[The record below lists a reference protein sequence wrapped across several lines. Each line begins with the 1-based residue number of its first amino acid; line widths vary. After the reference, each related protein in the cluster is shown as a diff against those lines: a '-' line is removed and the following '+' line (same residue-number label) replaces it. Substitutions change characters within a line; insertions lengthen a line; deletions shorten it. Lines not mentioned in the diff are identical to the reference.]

1 METRAEP
8 DRQDGP
14 APVGQAASAPGR
26 QGAPPAIGSLAPAPF
41 RLTDWF
47 AGKTD
52 MLVLGVLMVI
62 AFWPILISI
71 YGSWFDENAYMEHG
85 ILVIPAAAYM
95 AFTKKDKLKTMP
107 RQPSGWGVLLLL
119 CGALQAVLG
128 IAAQWIWVSR
138 MAFLVS
144 LLGYFA
150 AVFGWRIVRELS
162 YPLCTLILMI
172 TPPTFIFE
180 RLTLSLQLLASRLGE
195 ICLEALGYSVLRE
208 GNILEM
214 VGIKLSVEEAC
225 SGIRS
230 LVAIFFLCVLYN
242 FFFVEGRYMK
252 AVLLVMAIPV
262 AILGNAVRIVAT
274 GVASQYDPALVNGA
288 AHEAFGYVSVAAA
301 ALGVVA
307 LHLALQ
313 SIVKSWRAHHG
324 GIQSG

>member
-1 METRAEP
+1 
-8 DRQDGP
+8 
-14 APVGQAASAPGR
+14 
-26 QGAPPAIGSLAPAPF
+26 
-41 RLTDWF
+41 
-47 AGKTD
+47 
-52 MLVLGVLMVI
+52 
-62 AFWPILISI
+62 
-71 YGSWFDENAYMEHG
+71 MEHG

-95 AFTKKDKLKTMP
+95 AWTKKDKLKTMP

-119 CGALQAVLG
+119 GGALQALLALVVQWVWLG
-128 IAAQWIWVSR
+128 R

-144 LLGYFA
+144 LVGYLA
-150 AVFGWRIVRELS
+150 TVFGWRIIRELT

-195 ICLEALGYSVLRE
+195 VCLEALGYSVLRE

-230 LVAIFFLCVLYN
+230 LVAIVFMCVVYN
-242 FFFVEGRYMK
+242 YFFVQGRSMK
-252 AVLLVMAIPV
+252 ALLLVMSIPV

-274 GVASQYDPALVNGA
+274 GVASQYDPALVSGA
-288 AHEAFGYVSVAAA
+288 AHEALGYVTVVAA

-307 LHLALQ
+307 LHLMLQ
-313 SIVKSWRAHHG
+313 SIAKAWRVHHA
-324 GIQSG
+324 